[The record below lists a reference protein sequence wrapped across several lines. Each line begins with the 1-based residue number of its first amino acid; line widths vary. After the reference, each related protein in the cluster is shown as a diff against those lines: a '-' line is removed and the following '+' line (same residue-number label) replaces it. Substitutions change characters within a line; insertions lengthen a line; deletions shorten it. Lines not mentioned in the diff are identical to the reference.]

1 MSPVRIVIAAAF
13 AAGSLV
19 ACGGKDDSNVV
30 RGKGLEVASLPAR
43 DAARVYEAA
52 ARGSFD
58 VDNTSLLI
66 DRRRLPLGIGLEDG
80 GSLDSAT
87 VAEMRSRG
95 TVKGVCEPPLE
106 GTTGAPKCT
115 ADYPGYVVRFSSI
128 FSLGKPDSVQ
138 VYIFSQKY
146 DTPASG
152 NNDRLRFERAYQ
164 IVRAGD
170 TWRAVREGHVPKEA
184 RGEK

>member
-1 MSPVRIVIAAAF
+1 MSPVRIVIAATF
-13 AAGSLV
+13 AAGALV
-19 ACGGKDDSNVV
+19 ACKGRDDSNVV
-30 RGKGLEVASLPAR
+30 RGKGLEVASFDPAT
-43 DAARVYEAA
+43 AARVYEAA

-58 VDNTSLLI
+58 VDNTSLLL
-66 DRRRLPLGIGLEDG
+66 DRRRLPLGIGLDDG
-80 GSLDSAT
+80 GPLDSA
-87 VAEMRSRG
+87 VVSEMQTRG

-106 GTTGAPKCT
+106 GTVGAPKCT
-115 ADYPGYVVRFSSI
+115 AEYPGYVVRFSTI

-146 DTPASG
+146 DTPKSG

-164 IVRAGD
+164 IVRTGD
-170 TWRAVREGHVPKEA
+170 SWRAVREGYVPKEA